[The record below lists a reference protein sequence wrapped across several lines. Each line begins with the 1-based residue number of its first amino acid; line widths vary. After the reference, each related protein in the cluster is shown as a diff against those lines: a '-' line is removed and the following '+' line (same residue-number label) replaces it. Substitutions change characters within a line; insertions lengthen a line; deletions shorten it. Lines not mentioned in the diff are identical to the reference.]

1 MVAIRRFLV
10 ILRLKLC
17 SSFKN
22 FSPAGLLISKNS
34 MTTLLF
40 SNQFDNEK
48 YKKARYAVI
57 ITHSYMLLYK
67 MRDRL
72 KDNGF
77 LSHGH
82 LKQAT
87 NGAFYCAFIIPDTP
101 VCIQL
106 TKHNYQLAK
115 TRAKG
120 DKMGH
125 RKKLIAWRLSDERK
139 KARKVHRPKER
150 NKRSDRLSRE
160 EWRKKAASSI
170 YSERLK
176 QYERAFTERYVTG
189 REWHMLSLMLEK
201 NRLAPLEQGRLKL
214 IDNI

>member
-1 MVAIRRFLV
+1 
-10 ILRLKLC
+10 
-17 SSFKN
+17 
-22 FSPAGLLISKNS
+22 

-40 SNQFDNEK
+40 SNQLDNEK

-57 ITHSYMLLYK
+57 VTHSYMLLYK

-77 LSHGH
+77 LPHGH

-87 NGAFYCAFIIPDTP
+87 NGAFYCSFIIPDTP

-115 TRAKG
+115 TRSKG
-120 DKMGH
+120 DKRGH
-125 RKKLIAWRLSDERK
+125 RLKFIAWRLSDERK

-160 EWRKKAASSI
+160 EWRKKAAASI
-170 YSERLK
+170 YAERLK
-176 QYERAFTERYVTG
+176 QYKQAFTERYVAG
-189 REWHMLSLMLEK
+189 REWHVLSLMSEK
-201 NRLAPLEQGRLKL
+201 NRLAPLE
-214 IDNI
+214 